1 MKKLVVF
8 DLDGTLVDSIFDLG
22 NAVNFAL
29 KEYNLPLHPM
39 SDYYTFVGNGMEDLV
54 RRSMNEKGTDDE
66 LYKKVRK
73 VFDEHYNAHSN
84 DNTIAYKGVSELLS
98 ALRSKSVKTAVL
110 TNKGHRYVG
119 AILDRCFPEHK
130 FDIYYG
136 QRDGIERKPHPQ
148 SFELLLEEL
157 GVSKEDC
164 LYIGDSEVDVLT
176 AKNAGVPCVCVLWG
190 FRDKADMEAAG
201 GSIYCEKTEDL
212 ATIIEE
218 TIHGQ

>member
-110 TNKGHRYVG
+110 TNKGHQYVG

-136 QRDGIERKPHPQ
+136 QRDGIARKPHPQ

-164 LYIGDSEVDVLT
+164 LYIGDSEVDVKT
-176 AKNAGVPCVCVLWG
+176 AKNAGVDLVAVTWG
-190 FRDKADMEAAG
+190 YRSADVIRDAG
-201 GSIYCEKTEDL
+201 AEILVNSP
-212 ATIIEE
+212 EE
-218 TIHGQ
+218 ILNYV

>member
-98 ALRSKSVKTAVL
+98 VLRSKSVKTAVL
-110 TNKGHRYVG
+110 TNKGHQYVG

-164 LYIGDSEVDVLT
+164 LYIGDSEVDVKT
-176 AKNAGVPCVCVLWG
+176 AKNAEVDLVAVTWG
-190 FRDKADMEAAG
+190 YRSADVIRDAG
-201 GSIYCEKTEDL
+201 AEILVNSP
-212 ATIIEE
+212 EE
-218 TIHGQ
+218 ILSYV

>member
-110 TNKGHRYVG
+110 TNKGHQYVG
-119 AILDRCFPEHK
+119 AIIDRCFPEHK

-148 SFELLLEEL
+148 SFELLLNEL

-164 LYIGDSEVDVLT
+164 LYIGDSEVDVKT
-176 AKNAGVPCVCVLWG
+176 AKNAGVDLVAVTWG
-190 FRDKADMEAAG
+190 YRSADVIRDAG
-201 GSIYCEKTEDL
+201 AEILVNSP
-212 ATIIEE
+212 EE
-218 TIHGQ
+218 ILNYV

>member
-110 TNKGHRYVG
+110 TNKGHQYVG

-148 SFELLLEEL
+148 SLELLLEEL

-164 LYIGDSEVDVLT
+164 LYIGDSEVDVKT
-176 AKNAGVPCVCVLWG
+176 AKNAEVDLVAVTWG
-190 FRDKADMEAAG
+190 YRSADVIRDAG
-201 GSIYCEKTEDL
+201 AEILVNSP
-212 ATIIEE
+212 EE
-218 TIHGQ
+218 ILSYV

>member
-110 TNKGHRYVG
+110 TNKGHQYVG

-136 QRDGIERKPHPQ
+136 QRDGIARKPHPQ

-164 LYIGDSEVDVLT
+164 LYIGDSEVDVKT
-176 AKNAGVPCVCVLWG
+176 AKNAGVDLVAVTWG
-190 FRDKADMEAAG
+190 YRSADVIRDAG
-201 GSIYCEKTEDL
+201 AEILVNSP
-212 ATIIEE
+212 EE
-218 TIHGQ
+218 ILSYV